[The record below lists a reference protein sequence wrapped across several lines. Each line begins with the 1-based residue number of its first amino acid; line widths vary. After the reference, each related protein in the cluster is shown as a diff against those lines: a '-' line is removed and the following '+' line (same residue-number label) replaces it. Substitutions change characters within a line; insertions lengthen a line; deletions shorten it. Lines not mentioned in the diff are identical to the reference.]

1 VTTPTINS
9 ITPIFE
15 VTNLDRSIQFYT
27 QVLGFEVGWSSGEPP
42 EIASV
47 CRDSVEIM
55 LKVEA
60 KPRTSHAYLNVTGVD
75 TYFAQATGA
84 GAQVIHPLADRFY
97 GMRDGRIADP
107 DGNHIG
113 LGEPIDSQA
122 AGVRG

>member
-1 VTTPTINS
+1 MTTPKLNS

-15 VTNLDRSIQFYT
+15 VTNLDRSLKFYT
-27 QVLGFEVGWSSGEPP
+27 QVLGFETSWSSGEPP
-42 EIASV
+42 GIASV

-60 KPRTSHAYLNVTGVD
+60 QPRASHAYLNVSGVD
-75 TYFAQATGA
+75 AYFAQATSA

-113 LGEPIDSQA
+113 LGESLES
-122 AGVRG
+122 